1 MLEINIINFFDVQ
14 ERFII
19 SDKKIDQT
27 DCKIIELLQKNGRV
41 SNVIIAKK
49 MGISEATVRVRL
61 KRLIKEEYIQI
72 VAVSNPLK
80 LGFET
85 VGVIRINV
93 DVKKIKHVTE
103 ELKKMKQ
110 IWFIVHATG
119 SSDIYTEF
127 IAKSFDEL
135 NDLIFEKIYKLDGVT
150 RTRTSIILSYI
161 KRRYDWGTAVF

>member
-1 MLEINIINFFDVQ
+1 MNPF
-14 ERFII
+14 I